1 MSPPAGQR
9 MYSSQNCVPLWQLQT
24 DYVQHVFIYS
34 IFIDLYAVCLYINT
48 VRHLKCLLF
57 PRIFSVLTVYLLQQR
72 NKLTR
77 MKPSVSRLLLSLTW
91 VNMKQQWDAVT
102 SQLIGTRWHHSSVG
116 HGDIT
121 VFKLA
126 LRPDRPESS
135 SLFSFLHQRM
145 NDCVNSIRNSSNQ
158 IFFFILLCSNSFFF
172 FSSVSSL
179 RLLVLFIYSSC
190 FRLFPPRP
198 RLCALS
204 DATWHLTSEVS
215 VWMCDIIIDDSAVFI
230 FYIKWKWA
238 QVLLRL
244 SLILVFVQKM
254 KAVEVKTLFKLRS
267 QVNDL
272 VMLKEQFTTK
282 WSSLINVHHAIRR
295 SCSCWS
301 FSSSINLLI
310 HSSIHIFVKS
320 FKCVHFS
327 FFLNVSLSPKAREDV
342 LKCLSLFTAVLL
354 DTF

>member
-1 MSPPAGQR
+1 MSPPAGRR

-48 VRHLKCLLF
+48 VRRLKCLLF

-102 SQLIGTRWHHSSVG
+102 SQLIGTRWHHSL
-116 HGDIT
+116 

-135 SLFSFLHQRM
+135 SLFIFLHQRM

-158 IFFFILLCSNSFFF
+158 IFFFILLFSNSFFF
-172 FSSVSSL
+172 SSSVSSL
-179 RLLVLFIYSSC
+179 RLLVLFICSSC

-244 SLILVFVQKM
+244 SSVSSSSSCRRWKLSRLKRFLNWDLRLMIS
-254 KAVEVKTLFKLRS
+254 AVKGT
-267 QVNDL
+267 
-272 VMLKEQFTTK
+272 
-282 WSSLINVHHAIRR
+282 VHHKMIL
-295 SCSCWS
+295 
-301 FSSSINLLI
+301 FNKSSPCDQKELQLLI
-310 HSSIHIFVKS
+310 ILIIY
-320 FKCVHFS
+320 
-327 FFLNVSLSPKAREDV
+327 
-342 LKCLSLFTAVLL
+342 
-354 DTF
+354 